1 MGTIFLLMFLGIAVG
16 RLLRR
21 ARVIAF
27 SDKAVTVVIAV
38 MLLVMGWDVG
48 ARPSVVS
55 GLSGYGITALLLA
68 VAGVAGS
75 VFGAFLFHFFSVRC
89 KKPSAQENASCEE
102 KGGAA

>member
-1 MGTIFLLMFLGIAVG
+1 MFLGIAVG

-21 ARVIAF
+21 SRVIAF

-55 GLSGYGITALLLA
+55 GLSGYGITITETVPIIMKERL
-68 VAGVAGS
+68 S
-75 VFGAFLFHFFSVRC
+75 
-89 KKPSAQENASCEE
+89 
-102 KGGAA
+102 